1 MLLNV
6 FDPKPAHNTVT
17 TKMQWNIPVRTEYLL
32 YLHGLLILM
41 KQFR

>member
-6 FDPKPAHNTVT
+6 FDPKPAHNKYCHNKNA
-17 TKMQWNIPVRTEYLL
+17 TKYSCDNRVSSI
-32 YLHGLLILM
+32 GLLILM